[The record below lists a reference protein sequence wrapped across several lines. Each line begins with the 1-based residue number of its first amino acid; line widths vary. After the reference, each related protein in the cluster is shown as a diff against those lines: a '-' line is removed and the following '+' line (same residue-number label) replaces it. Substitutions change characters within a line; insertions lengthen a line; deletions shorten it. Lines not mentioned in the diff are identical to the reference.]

1 LYYIKRKNINYRALL
16 AQLLLYYTHTIQ
28 KLKLMK
34 KIKVIAAALIATCAF
49 EYAMANTGATSHK
62 VINRGYYAV
71 GDTTNPNPSPVPKP
85 MPSPTPA
92 PTPSP
97 TPAPSPSPTPTPM
110 PPSPTPS
117 PTPPSPTPAPPAGH

>member
-1 LYYIKRKNINYRALL
+1 M

-49 EYAMANTGATSHK
+49 EYAVASTGATSHK
-62 VINRGYYAV
+62 IINRGYYAV
-71 GDTTNPNPSPVPKP
+71 GDTTK
-85 MPSPTPA
+85 PTPTPT

-97 TPAPSPSPTPTPM
+97 TPAPSPSPTPTPMPPSPSPTPTPAPM